1 MRLDDAGLTFP
12 AGITTPRRGDV
23 KRLSTAVAEETKID
37 SLLRPHVNR
46 GVEKVKEGKF
56 KIFSPLIM
64 QGI

>member
-23 KRLSTAVAEETKID
+23 RRLSTAVAGETQTD

-46 GVEKVKEGKF
+46 GAEKVKKGKF
-56 KIFSPLIM
+56 KIFSPIIL